1 MALTELCHYLRNWFD
16 RGRYFGTFH
25 IENGALTSMELHG
38 AIVPGGIVPQDL
50 TDPAEILQNGQYFRI
65 VGSVFNDG
73 VHQYPATKLAD
84 EVFDGALWVMAVPP
98 SVITLSGEI
107 DDWQTKYGKA
117 ASSPFSVES
126 VTSSSYSRTR
136 ATGEGLGAIN
146 WQTAFASRL
155 APWRKI

>member
-16 RGRYFGTFH
+16 RGRYFGTFR
-25 IENGALTSMELHG
+25 IENKALVYMDLSGAL
-38 AIVPGGIVPQDL
+38 VPGGADIRDITVPED
-50 TDPAEILQNGQYFRI
+50 ILQTGQYFRI

-73 VHQYPATKLAD
+73 VHLYPTDKLQD

-126 VTSSSYSRTR
+126 ITSSSYSRTR

-146 WQTAFASRL
+146 WQTAFSSRL
-155 APWRKI
+155 ALWRKI